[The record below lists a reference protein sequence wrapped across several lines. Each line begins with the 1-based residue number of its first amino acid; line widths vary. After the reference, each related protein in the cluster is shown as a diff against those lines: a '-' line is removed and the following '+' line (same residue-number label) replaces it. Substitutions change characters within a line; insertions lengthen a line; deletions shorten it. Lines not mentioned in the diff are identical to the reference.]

1 MSKDLANPHKF
12 AIGTL
17 NYTVSGEFGEDAPST
32 YHLILSKGVGDDNPE
47 ELFRVDFQ
55 GINAN
60 SDVVNRSIF
69 NTYAAATET
78 LVKMNPDAF

>member
-12 AIGTL
+12 TIGTL
-17 NYTVSGEFGEDAPST
+17 NYTVSGKFGKDAPPT
-32 YHLILSKGVGDDNPE
+32 YRLILHKAVGDSKPE
-47 ELFRVDFQ
+47 EVFRLDFQ

-60 SDVVNRSIF
+60 ADVVNRAIF

-78 LVKMNPDAF
+78 LVKMNPDAL